1 MLLELVNVSK
11 IYQMEEQTV
20 TALKDVTLRIKEGE
34 HISIMGPSGSGKS
47 TLLHVLSMLDVP
59 TNGQVSFKG
68 KRIEKYTEKQL
79 AFLRNREIGFVFQQ
93 FNLLPNT
100 SAWENVALP
109 LVYANIEYSVRRK
122 RAVEMLG
129 RVGLGDR
136 LENTRAQLSGGQ
148 QQRVAIAR
156 ALINDPSIIFADEPT
171 GNLDSKSGKEV
182 LDLFESLHEKEGKTV
197 VMVTHESMIA
207 AQADRQIVLKD
218 GEIIQDIHDGKK
230 KRKLWKP

>member
-1 MLLELVNVSK
+1 MLLDLVKVSK
-11 IYQMEEQTV
+11 IYRMEEQTV
-20 TALKDVTLRIKEGE
+20 TALKNVTLRIDAGE

-47 TLLHVLSMLDVP
+47 TLLHILSMLDTP
-59 TNGQVSFKG
+59 TEGEVIFKG
-68 KRIEKYTEKQL
+68 KRVEKYTEKQL
-79 AFLRNREIGFVFQQ
+79 AYLRGSEIGFVFQQ

-109 LVYANIEYSVRRK
+109 LVYANVEASERRR
-122 RAVEMLG
+122 RAVAMLT
-129 RVGLGDR
+129 RVGLADR
-136 LENTRAQLSGGQ
+136 LENTRSQLSGGQ

-156 ALINDPSIIFADEPT
+156 ALINNPAIIFADEPT

-207 AQADRQIVLKD
+207 AQADRQIMLKD
-218 GEIIQDIHDGKK
+218 GEIVRDVHDGK
-230 KRKLWKP
+230 RKVWKP